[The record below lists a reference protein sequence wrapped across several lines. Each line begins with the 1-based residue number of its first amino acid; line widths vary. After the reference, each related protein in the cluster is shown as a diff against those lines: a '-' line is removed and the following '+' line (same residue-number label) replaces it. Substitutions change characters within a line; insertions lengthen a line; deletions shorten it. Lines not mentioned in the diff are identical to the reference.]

1 VDKRR
6 FAGGE
11 GRRMADFED
20 ANLGMAGDAGAH
32 PAGVVVGTTGYITTG
47 AGFSKEDDP
56 GSATP
61 GIRPMTGG
69 EREVWEGK
77 VAGEAAGQEADAAG
91 VRQCRQVK
99 ENGFRCKCIPAAGE
113 TFCHQHRR
121 FRVTHGGREIEVP
134 LMEDAASIRLV
145 ISQTVR
151 TMGRGDIPPA
161 NGRAMIAGCREA
173 LALLQYELA
182 KARLEEKRAER
193 LERAAALAEVGT
205 AAGVVAAPVAV
216 EVADPV
222 GVEVPVAVAAE
233 TDEEPAQEVLEVQ
246 EDPAE
251 AEDVAEVGEAAPLRR
266 SADPAFTE
274 TALQKQWDR
283 GMGGLEAKAAKLQ
296 TRHSWEKKVKLGV
309 GWPRPGSVR

>member
-1 VDKRR
+1 
-6 FAGGE
+6 
-11 GRRMADFED
+11 MADFEVAD
-20 ANLGMAGDAGAH
+20 LGMAGDAGAH

-77 VAGEAAGQEADAAG
+77 VAGEAADQEAGAAG

-193 LERAAALAEVGT
+193 LERAAALAAGT
-205 AAGVVAAPVAV
+205 AAGAVAAAV
-216 EVADPV
+216 DAEVADAV
-222 GVEVPVAVAAE
+222 GVGAPAAVAAE
-233 TDEEPAQEVLEVQ
+233 ADEELRQEVLEVAGVQ
-246 EDPAE
+246 EDAAE
-251 AEDVAEVGEAAPLRR
+251 AEDVAEVGEEAPLRR
-266 SADPAFTE
+266 SADPAFAE
-274 TALQKQWDR
+274 AALQKQWDR